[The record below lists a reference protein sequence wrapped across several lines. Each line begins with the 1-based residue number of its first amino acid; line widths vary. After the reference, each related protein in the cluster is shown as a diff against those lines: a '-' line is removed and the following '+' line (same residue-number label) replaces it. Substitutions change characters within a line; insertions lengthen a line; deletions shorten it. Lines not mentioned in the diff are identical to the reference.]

1 MKTTK
6 DQFEGEIWKAID
18 KEHRIDRMIKRI
30 SRVTWGLTFL
40 LLGVYLVYTL
50 QNVQLMMQR
59 YKAGVA
65 SYEMVTDSV
74 TPFFITFGTIVLVVA
89 ILSTVG
95 VFLRLRTASLLE
107 IQQRLSHLENMF
119 MAEKD

>member
-40 LLGVYLVYTL
+40 LLGAYLVYTI
-50 QNVQLMMQR
+50 QNLQLMMQR

>member
-1 MKTTK
+1 
-6 DQFEGEIWKAID
+6 
-18 KEHRIDRMIKRI
+18 MIKRI

>member
-30 SRVTWGLTFL
+30 SRVTWGRTFL